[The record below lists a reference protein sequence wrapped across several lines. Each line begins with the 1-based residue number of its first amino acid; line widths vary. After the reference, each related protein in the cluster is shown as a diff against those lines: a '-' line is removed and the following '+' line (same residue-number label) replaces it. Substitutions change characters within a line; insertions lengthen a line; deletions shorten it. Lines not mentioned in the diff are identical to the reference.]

1 MCITPTCCI
10 AAACSPE
17 ELARLM
23 AIAGKPLEEEEVAAA
38 VELGADLDGLPGY
51 GRCSLDAFLK
61 ARRHIMAREA
71 GL

>member
-1 MCITPTCCI
+1 
-10 AAACSPE
+10 
-17 ELARLM
+17 M